1 MEGNPCERSQRRLPG
16 RGELG
21 AVYRRMQNRWLGRGN
36 KADSRDH
43 AATSTPGVCLL
54 AGHSATPYQD
64 TERRE
69 GWEERKEKE
78 ERKRKREK
86 GMRK

>member
-1 MEGNPCERSQRRLPG
+1 MKEVRKGGLEEGRLELYTEGCEVDG
-16 RGELG
+16 WEGG
-21 AVYRRMQNRWLGRGN
+21 T

-54 AGHSATPYQD
+54 ADHSATSYQD

-69 GWEERKEKE
+69 GWWRKERKMRKE
-78 ERKRKREK
+78 RGREK
-86 GMRK
+86 RV